1 VTSIAKPGVV
11 KQISKIKARKLNF
24 REVMLIDRIDGI
36 IDFVIYFHLSPFSK
50 AAVKG
55 IIRKTTVK

>member
-1 VTSIAKPGVV
+1 
-11 KQISKIKARKLNF
+11 
-24 REVMLIDRIDGI
+24 MLIDRIDGI

-55 IIRKTTVK
+55 IIRKTAVK